1 VARRVIEPVSRWK
14 RGGAITVRKIIVR
27 SLAPRDT
34 VGTLTCGSL
43 TLRCALGRSGIRAS
57 KREGDGATPRGA
69 FRIESAFYR
78 RDRLCRP
85 ATGLPVSVTRTE
97 DGWCDA
103 TEDRNYNRRVT
114 HPYPASAEHLWR
126 RDGLYDVVVVVGYN
140 RNPRRRAAGS
150 AIFMHVAEKG
160 LRPTEGCVALSRR
173 DLLKVIAHI
182 GPRTRLVI
190 I

>member
-1 VARRVIEPVSRWK
+1 MAWRVIEPPNRWK
-14 RGGAITVRKIIVR
+14 RGFVITAHKIIVR
-27 SLAPRDT
+27 SLSPRST
-34 VGTLTCGSL
+34 TGLLTCGNL
-43 TLRCALGRSGIRAS
+43 TLRCALGRSGIRS
-57 KREGDGATPRGA
+57 TKREGDGATPRGI

-78 RDRLCRP
+78 RDRLRRP
-85 ATGLPVSVTRTE
+85 ATGLSVLATKAN

-160 LRPTEGCVALSRR
+160 LRPTEGCVALPRR
-173 DLLKVIAHI
+173 DLLKVIARI
-182 GPRTRLVI
+182 GTRTRLVVI
-190 I
+190 